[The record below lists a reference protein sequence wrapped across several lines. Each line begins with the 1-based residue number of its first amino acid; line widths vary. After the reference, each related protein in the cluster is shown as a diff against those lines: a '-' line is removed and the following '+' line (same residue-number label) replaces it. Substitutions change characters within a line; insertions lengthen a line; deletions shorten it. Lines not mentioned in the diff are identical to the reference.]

1 MNITNIPA
9 AYKTNTFIFKIDF
22 ISGGGNDFYL
32 DDINVYDAAS
42 IGIEE
47 NPSLFFQIKPNPA
60 SQYFEINGDFENAQ
74 MELMNLQGQMIINK
88 FINNGDK
95 ISVEE
100 LSNGIYL
107 VKLIDGIHTSYQRLI
122 VSH

>member
-1 MNITNIPA
+1 
-9 AYKTNTFIFKIDF
+9 
-22 ISGGGNDFYL
+22 
-32 DDINVYDAAS
+32 
-42 IGIEE
+42 
-47 NPSLFFQIKPNPA
+47 
-60 SQYFEINGDFENAQ
+60 